1 MNKTE
6 LAQSLA
12 RRTGQTQAEAT
23 AVVEAIFGAGS
34 GIIASELGS
43 GREVTI
49 SGFGKFETR
58 HRAAREGRNPRSGA
72 TIQIAAK
79 TLPAFKAA
87 KGLRDRGG

>member
-12 RRTGQTQAEAT
+12 RRTGQTQADAAE
-23 AVVEAIFGAGS
+23 VVEAIFGAES

-43 GREVTI
+43 GGEVTI

-87 KGLRDRGG
+87 KGLRDQVG